1 MDKRNGR
8 FDDTLAALREHYGAG
23 VFPLNLP
30 INPGAGFNQAL
41 DVRRN
46 EVVAYDTSDSRGI
59 AAKPWNISHSA
70 VAELREWRD
79 RAK

>member
-1 MDKRNGR
+1 VDKRNGR

-46 EVVAYDTSDSRGI
+46 EVVNYDTSDGRASRRNRGI
-59 AAKPWNISHSA
+59 FPTPSLPN
-70 VAELREWRD
+70 
-79 RAK
+79 